1 MIKSAPRLYKITI
14 TQTLVNAVE
23 TSQTPAEETI
33 VERFIPPVP
42 NLDTFFDEGMVPLE
56 NRYICLSCLEAMK
69 ALI

>member
-14 TQTLVNAVE
+14 TQTLLSAVE

-42 NLDTFFDEGMVPLE
+42 NLDAFFDEGMIPLE
-56 NRYICLSCLEAMK
+56 NRRICLQCFEALK

>member
-42 NLDTFFDEGMVPLE
+42 SLDTFFDEGMVPLE
-56 NRYICLSCLEAMK
+56 NRCICLHCFEAIK